1 MGDGGRIDQRVH
13 RPSVHR
19 FLLFLCGNRRL
30 HGHEPLPQRQ
40 LRRQSSQGSSSKSGH
55 RVRASRGAPGAEA
68 RRGHTRSVFSRTS
81 NGGNKNSEY
90 SAIKSSKKRRLPRSD
105 SKNRTLLICISECNL
120 VCRRFSAQDQTT
132 KDTMAVHS
140 FHEYHECHIYE
151 LFQNEIFMIIK
162 K

>member
-19 FLLFLCGNRRL
+19 FLLFLCSNRRL

-55 RVRASRGAPGAEA
+55 RVRASRGAPSAEA

-81 NGGNKNSEY
+81 NGSNKNSEY
-90 SAIKSSKKRRLPRSD
+90 SAIKSSKKEGCPEATAKTERCSYVSVSATSFVPD
-105 SKNRTLLICISECNL
+105 SLLKIRQLRTRWLSTHFMNIMK
-120 VCRRFSAQDQTT
+120 V
-132 KDTMAVHS
+132 
-140 FHEYHECHIYE
+140 IYMNCFKMKS
-151 LFQNEIFMIIK
+151 L
-162 K
+162 